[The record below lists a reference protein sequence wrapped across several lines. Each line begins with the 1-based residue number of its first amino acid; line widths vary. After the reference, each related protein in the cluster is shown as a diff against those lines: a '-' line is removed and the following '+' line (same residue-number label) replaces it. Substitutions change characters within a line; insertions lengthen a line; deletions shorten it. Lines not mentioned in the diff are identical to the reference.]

1 MSVSFSHIHNRH
13 HRKRDT
19 QKCFNQKEMT
29 RKRDHSTGLNNVN
42 YKILKVHDL
51 MIDSIQI
58 TVLNI
63 LFDCDVNK
71 TPWCDCSGT
80 AAAASVVQT

>member
-1 MSVSFSHIHNRH
+1 
-13 HRKRDT
+13 
-19 QKCFNQKEMT
+19 MT
-29 RKRDHSTGLNNVN
+29 RKRDHNTGLNNVN
-42 YKILKVHDL
+42 YKILKVHE
-51 MIDSIQI
+51 MAIDGISF

-63 LFDCDVNK
+63 LLECDVNK